1 MITDISGTLNMN
13 SFGITQRTSE
23 CDAATFTANS
33 INYQSWASRDKG
45 CDYWKYMYGYFQ
57 LPAELT
63 QKGGKLTVNANTAA
77 YYDDEASK
85 CYLSL
90 VAGKQIFNNAT
101 SNLNVTDLLM
111 NTSTGNTSKY
121 DATRT
126 ANQSETMPP
135 TTPHSVTID
144 VRPGDKY
151 ARISYV
157 HLLKK
162 SGGLS
167 QNRYGSRIENVTVS
181 YTLEDKTAPNIANA
195 QAVTNANYRS
205 ATITAT
211 VTDPRGVNEDVSG
224 IDTVTIQKPNGTS
237 EQVNVPSNGQISYT
251 ATDNG
256 TYTIKAADKAGNRSQ
271 ATVSVT
277 GIDKSAPVIFNFSGQ
292 DTPAATQVKVTFSI
306 TDEGSGIASKS
317 CSLNGVNY
325 SIMTSG
331 SNFYFNAK
339 ANGTYVITATDRAG
353 NTTTKNVT
361 VTVLDND
368 PPTVSDITGA
378 DAVSLYAGKTIT
390 FRVTDKNGVAGVTF
404 DNTLISPV
412 NGVYSA
418 TVNKNGTYRVTYS
431 DSLGNTGA
439 KDIQVTNCY
448 FGTITAG
455 AGVSITGLTSEGYVA
470 ENGTITV
477 KVISNNFGQKLV
489 LPTVTNATVTE
500 NYNYGLE
507 AEYTVTFS
515 GNADYTQTINAKYEA
530 VKITVQVNGQVNVF
544 DFGSVQ
550 TFTASEPQLNQRFVG
565 WYNSA
570 GVLISAD
577 RIVSVTIT
585 SANGYAARYI
595 NEDETMITYLNLAGR
610 VIDIKGV
617 RLNEQTLEQY
627 IATQTAVNAPVNAYM
642 EFAGWRVVSNQDGE
656 AVVQATY
663 NRTNDM
669 FNVTVDGATTQ
680 YGYNERVYL
689 TGDSTTIGW
698 AINGQLVSNTKD
710 YTFFVNNDVTI
721 TSVTSG
727 QSVEQ
732 EARQIAVS
740 STNGMYVITGLFTAG
755 KEYDEVGFVFADG
768 SIKDEY
774 ITMANTLVTVRPVYT
789 IHPVTNQIV
798 INVEIATYGSKKV
811 RLYTRTGSEIS
822 YSNVIT
828 LG

>member
-1 MITDISGTLNMN
+1 MYGNK
-13 SFGITQRTSE
+13 TSE
-23 CDAATFTANS
+23 
-33 INYQSWASRDKG
+33 
-45 CDYWKYMYGYFQ
+45 
-57 LPAELT
+57 
-63 QKGGKLTVNANTAA
+63 
-77 YYDDEASK
+77 
-85 CYLSL
+85 
-90 VAGKQIFNNAT
+90 
-101 SNLNVTDLLM
+101 LNVTDMQM
-111 NTSTGNTSKY
+111 NTATGRTSKY
-121 DATRT
+121 AGTKVG
-126 ANQSETMPP
+126 NGSSTMPP
-135 TTPHSVTID
+135 VTNHSVTIE

-151 ARISYV
+151 ARLSYV

-162 SGGLS
+162 PGGVTAN
-167 QNRYGSRIENVTVS
+167 QFGSRIENVSVS
-181 YTLEDKTAPNIANA
+181 YTLADKTAPNIANA
-195 QAVTNANYRS
+195 QAVTDSNYRS

-211 VTDPRGVNEDVSG
+211 VTDPRGVNEEVSG
-224 IDTVTIQKPNGTS
+224 IANVTIQRSGGS
-237 EQVNVPSNGQISYT
+237 AVQVNVPSNGQISYT

-256 TYTIKAADKAGNRSQ
+256 TYTITATDGAGNRSQ
-271 ATVSVT
+271 ATVTVT
-277 GIDKSAPVIFNFSGQ
+277 GIDKTAPVIGNFTGQ
-292 DTPAATQVKVTFSI
+292 DTPAANQVRVTFTI

-325 SIMTSG
+325 SIMSSG
-331 SNFYFNAK
+331 SSFYFNAK
-339 ANGTYVITATDRAG
+339 ANGTYTITATDRAG
-353 NTTTKNVT
+353 NTTTQNVT
-361 VTVLDND
+361 VTGLDND
-368 PPTVSDITGA
+368 APVISDITGA
-378 DAVSLYAGKTIT
+378 DAVSLYDGKTIT
-390 FRVTDKNGVAGVTF
+390 FRVTDKNGVASVTF
-404 DNTLISPV
+404 DNVLLTPV
-412 NGVYSA
+412 DGVYSA

-439 KDIQVTNCY
+439 RDIQVTNCY

-455 AGVSITGLTSEGYVA
+455 AGVTITGLTPEGYVA

-489 LPTVTNATVTE
+489 LPTVANATVVE

-530 VKITVQVNGQVNVF
+530 VNITVQVNGTTQVF
-544 DFGSVQ
+544 AFGSVQ
-550 TFTASEPQLNQRFVG
+550 TFTANEPQLNQRFVG

-570 GVLISAD
+570 GVLISTD

-585 SANGYAARYI
+585 SANAYAPRYI
-595 NEDETMITYLNLAGR
+595 NVDETMITYLNLAGW

-617 RLNEQTLEQY
+617 KLGGQTLEQY
-627 IATQTAVNAPVNAYM
+627 VASQTAVSAPVNAYM
-642 EFAGWRVVSNQDGE
+642 EFAGWRVVSDQDGE

-663 NRTNDM
+663 DRTNDL
-669 FNVTVDGATTQ
+669 FNVTVDGVTNQ

-689 TGDSTTIGW
+689 TGESTTIGW
-698 AINGQLVSNTKD
+698 AINGQMVSNTKD

-732 EARQIAVS
+732 EARQIAVT
-740 STNGMYVITGLFTAG
+740 STNGTYVITGLFTAG
-755 KEYDEVGFVFADG
+755 KVYDEVGFVFADG

-798 INVEIATYGSKKV
+798 INVDMATYGSKKV

-828 LG
+828 LV